1 MAPHRIDLRFG
12 VRHETEGAIMRP
24 KIVSAYDATPAAADG
39 LALGAPLADLRGAD
53 ILVARVLPH
62 TRSGEAT
69 ERALQASF
77 HATIQETR
85 ETAAEFLGDRP
96 FEVWPVFGESVA
108 AGLDDLPAT
117 AARS

>member
-1 MAPHRIDLRFG
+1 
-12 VRHETEGAIMRP
+12 MRP
-24 KIVSAYDATPAAADG
+24 KIVIAYDATSAAADG
-39 LALGAPLADLRGAD
+39 IVLGALLADLRGAD

-62 TRSGEAT
+62 TRSTEAT

-96 FEVWPVFGESVA
+96 FEVWPCSASRWPPGSTTS
-108 AGLDDLPAT
+108 PAT
-117 AARS
+117 AARR